1 MGKRSL
7 SPRVGWRPSRRV
19 AIAAGA
25 LIMLLLVAGV
35 VAWWT
40 GSSKTADA
48 SPPPHAAAS
57 PTAGAAGSAPPQD
70 GDSAAAVAGPPPV
83 SDPLVFARAAATM
96 LWSFDARTT
105 SHAEQLAVMK
115 SWMTPESTYADWD
128 SVQAQIPD
136 PVLWSRLKDNGQR
149 ATATTSAAHFPS
161 AFKQAIAD
169 DPAAITE
176 AYIYAVTVRGKTQL
190 AWTGGGSGAE
200 DRQITLAV
208 QCRPSADCRLVA
220 VAPRVAP

>member
-7 SPRVGWRPSRRV
+7 SSGGGWRPSRRV
-19 AIAAGA
+19 VVAVGA
-25 LIMLLLVAGV
+25 LITLLLVAGV

-48 SPPPHAAAS
+48 TSPGTTAS
-57 PTAGAAGSAPPQD
+57 PTADATSSGPPPG
-70 GDSAAAVAGPPPV
+70 GDPATPGAGPPPV
-83 SDPLVFARAAATM
+83 SDPLVFSRAAATM
-96 LWSFDARTT
+96 LWSFDARTA
-105 SHAEQLAVMK
+105 SHAEQLAGMK
-115 SWMTPESTYADWD
+115 SWMTSESAYADWD
-128 SVQAQIPD
+128 SVQAQVPD
-136 PVLWSRLKDNGQR
+136 PVLWSRLKDNGQH

-208 QCRPSADCRLVA
+208 QCRPGADCRLVA

>member
-7 SPRVGWRPSRRV
+7 SPGVGWRPSRRV
-19 AIAAGA
+19 VVAVGV
-25 LIMLLLVAGV
+25 LITLLLVAGV

-40 GSSKTADA
+40 GGNKTVDA
-48 SPPPHAAAS
+48 APQPHATAS
-57 PTAGAAGSAPPQD
+57 PTADAAGSAPPPG
-70 GDSAAAVAGPPPV
+70 GDSAAPAAGPPPV

-105 SHAEQLAVMK
+105 SHAAQLAGMK
-115 SWMTPESTYADWD
+115 SWMTSESAYADWD

-136 PVLWSRLKDNGQR
+136 PVLWSRLKDNGQH
-149 ATATTSAAHFPS
+149 ATATTSTAHFPS
-161 AFKQAIAD
+161 AFTQAIAD
-169 DPAAITE
+169 DPAAITK

-208 QCRPSADCRLVA
+208 QCRPGTDCRLVA

>member
-7 SPRVGWRPSRRV
+7 SPSVGWRPSRRA

-25 LIMLLLVAGV
+25 LITLLLVAGV
-35 VAWWT
+35 VSWWT
-40 GSSKTADA
+40 GSSKTVN
-48 SPPPHAAAS
+48 AAPQPRNTAS
-57 PTAGAAGSAPPQD
+57 PTAGAVGSAPLPND
-70 GDSAAAVAGPPPV
+70 LPAASVAGPPPV

-105 SHAEQLAVMK
+105 SHAEQFAGMK
-115 SWMTPESTYADWD
+115 SWLTSESAYADWD

-136 PVLWSRLKDNGQR
+136 PVLWSRLKDNGQH
-149 ATATTSAAHFPS
+149 ATATTNTAFFPS

-176 AYIYAVTVRGKTQL
+176 AYIYAVTVRGKTRL

>member
-7 SPRVGWRPSRRV
+7 SPSAGWRPSRRFV
-19 AIAAGA
+19 LAAGA
-25 LIMLLLVAGV
+25 LITLLLVAGA

-40 GSSKTADA
+40 GSSKTVDA
-48 SPPPHAAAS
+48 APQPHATAS
-57 PTAGAAGSAPPQD
+57 PTAGATDAAPSPAGE
-70 GDSAAAVAGPPPV
+70 SAAPVAGPPPV
-83 SDPLVFARAAATM
+83 SDPLAFARAAATM

-105 SHAEQLAVMK
+105 SHTEQLAGMK
-115 SWMTPESTYADWD
+115 SWMTSESAYADWD

-136 PVLWSRLKDNGQR
+136 PVLWLRLKDNGQH
-149 ATATTSAAHFPS
+149 ATAAVSEAHFPS